1 MKLRISYKNLFNTLL
16 SLNDSKEKIAL
27 SFAVGV
33 FISITPSLGF
43 HTILA
48 IVLSFLFKL
57 NKAAT
62 IIGTLFNNPWTT
74 LPIYYIDYKIG
85 AFITGCNKQFSL
97 EPLTFEAILSQ
108 GKDIFA
114 VLLTGSII
122 FGAIAS
128 FIMYHMIKYIL
139 SKHKRRIDDTAKR

>member
-16 SLNDSKEKIAL
+16 SLNDSNEKLAL

-33 FISITPSLGF
+33 FISITPTFGF

-57 NKAAT
+57 NKVAT

-74 LPIYYIDYKIG
+74 LPVYYADYKIG
-85 AFITGCNKQFSL
+85 AFVTGCNKQFL
-97 EPLTFEAILSQ
+97 IEPLTLKHILSQ
-108 GKDIFA
+108 GKDAFI
-114 VLLTGSII
+114 VLLIGSII
-122 FGAIAS
+122 LGAVVS
-128 FIMYHMIKYIL
+128 FVMYHTIKYIL
-139 SKHKRRIDDTAKR
+139 SKHKRRENDTVKR

>member
-1 MKLRISYKNLFNTLL
+1 LKLRISYKNLLNTLL
-16 SLNDSKEKIAL
+16 SLNDSKEKLAL

-33 FISITPSLGF
+33 FISINPFYGF
-43 HTILA
+43 HTMLA

-62 IIGTLFNNPWTT
+62 IIGTLLNNPWTM

-85 AFITGCNKQFSL
+85 AFIIGCNKQFSIKH
-97 EPLTFEAILSQ
+97 LTFKSILSQ

-114 VLLTGSII
+114 VLLIGSII
-122 FGAIAS
+122 FGVIAS
-128 FIMYHMIKYIL
+128 FIMYHIIKYIL
-139 SKHKRRIDDTAKR
+139 SKYKRRIDDTAKR